1 MFTLEIEETR
11 FAHGAFRDAFRATT
25 IGKDAA
31 QTAWV
36 VKRYQ
41 EEAVKT
47 IKDDLGMSLEDHTR
61 KQVQMSAVV
70 RHLTKRF
77 AKNVPPE
84 FGGTFEYAKVFFAV
98 FKKQPVTI
106 EEFVQ
111 GEFHKYVNNNGF
123 HIPST
128 SVEFDEVY
136 EKAQCLVHH
145 SYQISE
151 KKLMLLDV
159 QGSFFKLYDP
169 EIATTD
175 LLVNDASLVSK

>member
-1 MFTLEIEETR
+1 MC
-11 FAHGAFRDAFRATT
+11 
-25 IGKDAA
+25 
-31 QTAWV
+31 Q
-36 VKRYQ
+36 
-41 EEAVKT
+41 
-47 IKDDLGMSLEDHTR
+47 S
-61 KQVQMSAVV
+61 
-70 RHLTKRF
+70 
-77 AKNVPPE
+77 
-84 FGGTFEYAKVFFAV
+84 FFAV

-151 KKLMLLDV
+151 KKL
-159 QGSFFKLYDP
+159 
-169 EIATTD
+169 
-175 LLVNDASLVSK
+175 LVDDASLDSNKVNFCAGNLFLYCNFMNSIQSTLVTSTVT

>member
-1 MFTLEIEETR
+1 MC
-11 FAHGAFRDAFRATT
+11 
-25 IGKDAA
+25 
-31 QTAWV
+31 Q
-36 VKRYQ
+36 
-41 EEAVKT
+41 
-47 IKDDLGMSLEDHTR
+47 S
-61 KQVQMSAVV
+61 
-70 RHLTKRF
+70 
-77 AKNVPPE
+77 
-84 FGGTFEYAKVFFAV
+84 FFAV

-136 EKAQCLVHH
+136 EKAQGLVHH

-175 LLVNDASLVSK
+175 LLVNDASLDSNKVNFCAGNLSCIAIL

>member
-1 MFTLEIEETR
+1 MC
-11 FAHGAFRDAFRATT
+11 
-25 IGKDAA
+25 
-31 QTAWV
+31 Q
-36 VKRYQ
+36 
-41 EEAVKT
+41 
-47 IKDDLGMSLEDHTR
+47 S
-61 KQVQMSAVV
+61 
-70 RHLTKRF
+70 
-77 AKNVPPE
+77 
-84 FGGTFEYAKVFFAV
+84 FFAV

-151 KKLMLLDV
+151 KKL
-159 QGSFFKLYDP
+159 
-169 EIATTD
+169 
-175 LLVNDASLVSK
+175 LVDDASLDSNKVNFCAGNLFCIAIL

>member
-1 MFTLEIEETR
+1 
-11 FAHGAFRDAFRATT
+11 
-25 IGKDAA
+25 
-31 QTAWV
+31 
-36 VKRYQ
+36 
-41 EEAVKT
+41 
-47 IKDDLGMSLEDHTR
+47 MSLEDHTR
-61 KQVQMSAVV
+61 KQVQMSAVAG
-70 RHLTKRF
+70 HLTKRF

-123 HIPST
+123 HVPSP

-136 EKAQCLVHH
+136 EKAQCLVHY

-151 KKLMLLDV
+151 KKLMLLDI

-169 EIATTD
+169 EIAT
-175 LLVNDASLVSK
+175 AC

>member
-1 MFTLEIEETR
+1 MC
-11 FAHGAFRDAFRATT
+11 
-25 IGKDAA
+25 
-31 QTAWV
+31 Q
-36 VKRYQ
+36 
-41 EEAVKT
+41 
-47 IKDDLGMSLEDHTR
+47 S
-61 KQVQMSAVV
+61 
-70 RHLTKRF
+70 
-77 AKNVPPE
+77 
-84 FGGTFEYAKVFFAV
+84 FFAV

-159 QGSFFKLYDP
+159 QGSFFMLYDP

-175 LLVNDASLVSK
+175 LLVNDASLDSNKVNFCAGNLSCIAIL

>member
-1 MFTLEIEETR
+1 MC
-11 FAHGAFRDAFRATT
+11 
-25 IGKDAA
+25 
-31 QTAWV
+31 Q
-36 VKRYQ
+36 
-41 EEAVKT
+41 
-47 IKDDLGMSLEDHTR
+47 S
-61 KQVQMSAVV
+61 
-70 RHLTKRF
+70 
-77 AKNVPPE
+77 
-84 FGGTFEYAKVFFAV
+84 FFAV

-159 QGSFFKLYDP
+159 QGSFFKLYNQ
-169 EIATTD
+169 EIATNNQMQCNANN
-175 LLVNDASLVSK
+175 LLVNDASLDSNKVNFCAGNLSCIAIL

>member
-1 MFTLEIEETR
+1 MC
-11 FAHGAFRDAFRATT
+11 
-25 IGKDAA
+25 
-31 QTAWV
+31 Q
-36 VKRYQ
+36 
-41 EEAVKT
+41 
-47 IKDDLGMSLEDHTR
+47 S
-61 KQVQMSAVV
+61 
-70 RHLTKRF
+70 
-77 AKNVPPE
+77 
-84 FGGTFEYAKVFFAV
+84 FFAV

-159 QGSFFKLYDP
+159 QGSFFKLYVP

-175 LLVNDASLVSK
+175 LLVNDASLDSNKVNFCAGNFPVLQFYEFNSKHSCNKYCDMMSLKVFDENGI

>member
-1 MFTLEIEETR
+1 
-11 FAHGAFRDAFRATT
+11 
-25 IGKDAA
+25 
-31 QTAWV
+31 
-36 VKRYQ
+36 
-41 EEAVKT
+41 
-47 IKDDLGMSLEDHTR
+47 MS
-61 KQVQMSAVV
+61 K
-70 RHLTKRF
+70 F
-77 AKNVPPE
+77 
-84 FGGTFEYAKVFFAV
+84 FFAV

-123 HIPST
+123 HIPSP

-136 EKAQCLVHH
+136 EKAQCLVHY

-151 KKLMLLDV
+151 KKLMLPDI

-175 LLVNDASLVSK
+175 LLLMMHHHWIQRRSTSVLATFPVVQLMNSNQNTLVTSTVT

>member
-1 MFTLEIEETR
+1 MR
-11 FAHGAFRDAFRATT
+11 
-25 IGKDAA
+25 
-31 QTAWV
+31 
-36 VKRYQ
+36 
-41 EEAVKT
+41 
-47 IKDDLGMSLEDHTR
+47 EDR
-61 KQVQMSAVV
+61 LLRLAGDISVCQS
-70 RHLTKRF
+70 
-77 AKNVPPE
+77 
-84 FGGTFEYAKVFFAV
+84 FFAV

-111 GEFHKYVNNNGF
+111 GEFHKYINNNGF

-169 EIATTD
+169 EVATTD
-175 LLVNDASLVSK
+175 LLVNDASLDSNKVNFCAGNLSCIAILWIQFKALL